1 MRLAQLKR
9 RKAGKA
15 RRNVK
20 HPKRRTIA
28 RGLGSSIAKP
38 QQQLDRHTE
47 KSIKTSKEL
56 GSVLQ
61 AMMKDA
67 LKLGKAKFGSLMHY
81 DADTLYPAVELD
93 LPEALAEFRRRRGPF
108 RPSPGSP
115 FHRAIK
121 TRRFMQ
127 TDAAQDP
134 MNMPAKLAQAR
145 SYIAIPMTK
154 GKEVVGIIA
163 IYRLELRPFT
173 DKQVQALTKLASR
186 AVAATENGGLRSEL
200 RHRPATR

>member
-1 MRLAQLKR
+1 MKR

-20 HPKRRTIA
+20 RPKRLTTA
-28 RGLGSSIAKP
+28 RRLDRLVAKP
-38 QQQLDRHTE
+38 QQQLDRHAE

-56 GSVLQ
+56 ASVLQ

-81 DADTLYPAVELD
+81 DADTLCPAVELD

-121 TRRFMQ
+121 TKRFMQ
-127 TDAAQDP
+127 TDAGQDP

-145 SYIAIPMTK
+145 SYIAIPMTN
-154 GKEVVGIIA
+154 GKEVVGVIA
-163 IYRLELRPFT
+163 IYRQELRPFT

-186 AVAATENGGLRSEL
+186 AVAAIENGGRRGEL
-200 RHRPATR
+200 RHPPPTR